1 MSPVFRDE
9 ELSEYGETVML
20 RREEMRDA
28 VYDAAMEWWAARED
42 VIDATDDELCERAA
56 NRLTHARE
64 RLDLVLEDAHRRAK
78 EGR

>member
-1 MSPVFRDE
+1 MSDRDVKGISPE
-9 ELSEYGETVML
+9 EWMKVWH
-20 RREEMRDA
+20 